1 MFETREIYMTTQN
14 VLLDRSELLKTD
26 TDTGPGPGVSVAER
40 QNIIKHLIFSL
51 GSAHFGIELSSVK
64 EVIGLSKITPVPH
77 VPSFFKGL
85 INLRGKIISVIDL
98 RVKLSLPETKYR
110 AKKTSIIITDIND
123 LTIGTIVD
131 DVNEVVGFKKD
142 QIVDNLK
149 TSSGVRNDYVTKV
162 AKSGDDSLVPLL
174 NISRVLDAK
183 EIGIMKNQSA
193 L

>member
-1 MFETREIYMTTQN
+1 MTTQN
-14 VLLDRSELLKTD
+14 ELMDRREQLKTGFR
-26 TDTGPGPGVSVAER
+26 TSVAER

-51 GSAHFGIELSSVK
+51 NAAYFGIELSSVK

-77 VPSFFKGL
+77 VPKYFKGL
-85 INLRGKIISVIDL
+85 INLRGKIISIIDL
-98 RVKLSLPETKYR
+98 RVKLSLPEAKYQ

-149 TSSGVRNDYVTKV
+149 TSSDVRNKYVSKV
-162 AKSGDDSLVPLL
+162 AKSGDDSLIPLL
-174 NISRVLDAK
+174 NISKVLDAE
-183 EIGIMKNQSA
+183 EIGLVKNQRAS
-193 L
+193 